1 MCHHIWHVG
10 LTREKWLKPKIIS
23 ILHHR
28 IKGKKHTH
36 KSFNWVNDE
45 EGKEKEEKEKEE
57 EEDDNI

>member
-10 LTREKWLKPKIIS
+10 LTREKWLKPKIVS
-23 ILHHR
+23 TLHHR
-28 IKGKKHTH
+28 IKEKKTH

-45 EGKEKEEKEKEE
+45 ERKEKEEKEKEE